1 MKTVV
6 FAPAALA
13 RLSDILAYT
22 VERFGKAQAETYA
35 ARLAGWLEALASGKG
50 PKARPCE
57 RLMRDVRESSGLVCY
72 HEGAHYLI
80 LREAAGNTR
89 SRRDIPRADE
99 HRGAPGAADA
109 GLSVVG
115 ARDGENLRWVTVR

>member
-22 VERFGKAQAETYA
+22 VERFGEAPAETYA
-35 ARLAGWLEALASGKG
+35 ARLAGRLEALASGKG

-57 RLMRDVRESSGLVCY
+57 RLMRDVREASGLVCY

-80 LREAAGNTR
+80 LRERPETL
-89 SRRDIPRADE
+89 E
-99 HRGAPGAADA
+99 
-109 GLSVVG
+109 VVEIFHERMNIE
-115 ARDGENLRWVTVR
+115 AHLEQLMQDYPS